1 VPKRLLCTILF
12 LASLPIAAQQAAT
25 PPPAQAPAAAAAP
38 KRIPIPETFT
48 NLTVLPANISRTD
61 LMAIMRQYS
70 ITFKVRCS
78 ACHAVNDDL
87 TEGNFT
93 SDDKPMKADTRKL
106 MLLIQKTATPV
117 KP

>member
-1 VPKRLLCTILF
+1 VSKRLLCSILF

-25 PPPAQAPAAAAAP
+25 PPPAQAPAAAP

-48 NLTVLPANISRTD
+48 NLTVLPANISRPD
-61 LMAIMRQYS
+61 LMAIMRQFS
-70 ITFKVRCS
+70 MTMKVRCS

-87 TEGNFT
+87 TEGNFA

-106 MLLIQKTATPV
+106 MALLQKTATPV